1 MVLLGWSQ
9 REVFNH
15 RLYDHIQFSGET
27 KLIHVLDKKG
37 VQYIGVEVSFKDKVK
52 ESDIDRSHKF
62 LMENVFGL
70 LEGKEP
76 KLFIIDYEVKM
87 DNV

>member
-9 REVFNH
+9 REVYSQ

-27 KLIHVLDKKG
+27 KLIHVLDSSG
-37 VQYIGVEVSFKDKVK
+37 VQHVGVEVRYKDRVK
-52 ESDIDRSHKF
+52 ESDIEKARKF
-62 LMENVFGL
+62 LLDNVFGL

-76 KLFIIDYEVKM
+76 KLFILM
-87 DNV
+87 